1 MTTLSDETCKKLG
14 HAKKDNL
21 GGALVVNTRIELCGA
36 FINTMEVGLVNY
48 AVSGENKNTKTK
60 EKSAPE
66 NFKFSELDPK
76 KIKGK
81 KPKSLLR
88 YKILKGGLYQT

>member
-14 HAKKDNL
+14 FAKKDNL

-36 FINTMEVGLVNY
+36 FMNTMEVGLVNY
-48 AVSGENKNTKTK
+48 TVSGENKKAKTK
-60 EKSAPE
+60 KKSAAD

-88 YKILKGGLYQT
+88 YIISRRGFHQT